1 MHASGI
7 AFYCERPSLS
17 PIAPLPA
24 ILECIGTS
32 QVTYVTRSTMEDQEV
47 AHWLRGEY
55 VDHEEVQEG
64 GDALEA
70 CRHFQADRSLTFSM
84 RQAPIVAELE
94 AAAARDIPLGIR
106 GETVLDSCLLK
117 IGGHDILDFGGVD
130 RPLSR
135 VARAEFSLTFASASS
150 PLNWARYRE
159 EVFQTPE
166 AILLR
171 RCLER
176 SLGPLR
182 TWATW
187 AV

>member
-7 AFYCERPSLS
+7 AFYCERPSLT
-17 PIAPLPA
+17 PVALLPA
-24 ILECIGTS
+24 ILGCIGTS
-32 QVTYVTRSTMEDQEV
+32 QVTHVTRSRTEDQEL
-47 AHWLRGEY
+47 AHWLLGEY
-55 VDHEEVQEG
+55 VDHEDVEEG
-64 GDALEA
+64 GDALDA
-70 CRHFQADRSLTFSM
+70 CRHFQPDRSLTFSM
-84 RQAPIVAELE
+84 RHAPVVAELE
-94 AAAARDIPLGIR
+94 AAAARDIAPGIR

-135 VARAEFSLTFASASS
+135 VARAEFSLTLESASS

-166 AILLR
+166 AMSLR

-182 TWATW
+182 TWACWT
-187 AV
+187 V

>member
-7 AFYCERPSLS
+7 ALYCERPSLS
-17 PIAPLPA
+17 PIALLPA
-24 ILECIGTS
+24 ILGCIGTS
-32 QVTYVTRSTMEDQEV
+32 QVTLVTRSRTEDQELT
-47 AHWLRGEY
+47 HWLRGEY
-55 VDHEEVQEG
+55 VDHEDVQEG
-64 GDALEA
+64 GDALDA
-70 CRHFQADRSLTFSM
+70 CCHFQPDCSLTFSM

-94 AAAARDIPLGIR
+94 AAAARDIAASIR
-106 GETVLDSCLLK
+106 GETVLDSCFIK
-117 IGGHDILDFGGVD
+117 IGGHDILDSGGVD

-150 PLNWARYRE
+150 PLNWTRYRE
-159 EVFQTPE
+159 DVFQTPE
-166 AILLR
+166 ALSLR

-176 SLGPLR
+176 SLGPIR